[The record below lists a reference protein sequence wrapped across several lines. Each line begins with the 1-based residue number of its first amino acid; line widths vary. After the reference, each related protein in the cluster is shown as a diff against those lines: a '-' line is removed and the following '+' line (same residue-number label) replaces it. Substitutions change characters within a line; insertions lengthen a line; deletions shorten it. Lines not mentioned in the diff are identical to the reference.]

1 MPLGPRVGAW
11 HRQGGT
17 GQANGAAMLDRIGR
31 SGRAWLLLLVA
42 ALPGCASLGP
52 REEPPAWRRVGPGAT
67 DGPRLPAPTDIF
79 RA

>member
-1 MPLGPRVGAW
+1 
-11 HRQGGT
+11 
-17 GQANGAAMLDRIGR
+17 MLDRIGR